1 MVSQI
6 MNARTT
12 YFLKSIDSLITISLN
27 FVNFRI
33 RSVAYNK
40 RESLA
45 WIIAYLPIFVRIIKS
60 FIVVNILGPLAF
72 GPRSIEPAALLL
84 LI

>member
-6 MNARTT
+6 MNERTT

-33 RSVAYNK
+33 CSVAYNK

-45 WIIAYLPIFVRIIKS
+45 
-60 FIVVNILGPLAF
+60 
-72 GPRSIEPAALLL
+72 
-84 LI
+84 